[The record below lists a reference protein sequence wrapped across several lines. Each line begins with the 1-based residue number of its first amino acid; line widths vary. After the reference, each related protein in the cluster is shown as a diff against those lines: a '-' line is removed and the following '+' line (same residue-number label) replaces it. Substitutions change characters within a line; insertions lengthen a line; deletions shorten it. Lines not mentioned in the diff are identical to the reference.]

1 MADSVDTGTAS
12 AEIVLQNLNRH
23 LNCLVEE
30 NRNSRKRAIEGITKE
45 TILRKPALEPLV
57 IQEVFDEI
65 LKSLLKIFADPVEKN
80 RELVIAL
87 IGKCLDI
94 VPQPHLFLPF
104 LVPTLAQRL
113 GQQEMVESSE
123 EVRLVLVEMLSKIID
138 LSGKKIAAYLDD
150 LINVLQKTIVDPYP
164 EVKKESCRCAS
175 ALAKSIPEHFHMQS
189 ETLIKPLLLIIS
201 HQHSK
206 VRLHSVETIG
216 KRFIYWRLVL
226 EHLYV

>member
-1 MADSVDTGTAS
+1 MDTGTAS

-164 EVKKESCRCAS
+164 EVKKESCKCAS

-206 VRLHSVETIG
+206 VRLHSVEAIG
-216 KRFIYWRLVL
+216 KRFIY
-226 EHLYV
+226 